1 MSKNSLRTCVGCRT
15 TASPDQLVR
24 VTMEESEHGPRVVA
38 DLHRRLGGRGAWVH
52 PTRQCVDHAVRKRA
66 FNRSFRTAVSTHDLA
81 EQLHVLLLAQ
91 EDDHKES
98 ESEDHGNPMS
108 AGR

>member
-1 MSKNSLRTCVGCRT
+1 MSSSSRRTCVGCRG

-24 VTMEESEHGPRVVA
+24 VTTESTAHGPRAVV
-38 DLHRRLGGRGAWVH
+38 DLRRRRGGRGAWVH
-52 PTRQCVDHAVRKRA
+52 ATSECVALAVRKKA
-66 FNRSFRTAVSTHDLA
+66 FNRAFRTAVTAHDLA
-81 EQLHVLLLAQ
+81 EQLRVLLLAQ

-98 ESEDHGNPMS
+98 ESEDHGKPMS